1 MKIMKHDPIICA
13 AAKFAYNK
21 ESNGISYEYQ
31 TIYKSLN
38 SVFPDTK
45 FIDVYH
51 NSGVDKL
58 ISYLVSLPKDPRP
71 RVLYIPFLG
80 VLGPSELNKIRSI
93 AEVGIFYLDDT
104 WRQDL
109 VSAYFNYCDWFTT
122 SDPKFK
128 WRYDQRLFKNIRFFP
143 FGYDANQTNLAIR
156 DFSERDIEISF
167 VGARNDY
174 RHFVIEQIKKA
185 GIDVTCYGAGWPNGP
200 LSPDGFLNIIGR
212 SKLSLNLSNSVQ
224 WDLRHLLKKPLS
236 IARNLKSGKKFEQFK
251 ARHMEIAALGACQL
265 SFYSVGLEHIFNI
278 EKDIILYPTPDEL
291 PYIINSLKDDEA
303 EKIAENARKTVAK
316 YSYQNQFRTIFG

>member
-93 AEVGIFYLDDT
+93 ADVGIFYLDDT

-128 WRYDQRLFKNIRFFP
+128 WRYDQRLFKNIM
-143 FGYDANQTNLAIR
+143 
-156 DFSERDIEISF
+156 
-167 VGARNDY
+167 V
-174 RHFVIEQIKKA
+174 KM
-185 GIDVTCYGAGWPNGP
+185 
-200 LSPDGFLNIIGR
+200 
-212 SKLSLNLSNSVQ
+212 
-224 WDLRHLLKKPLS
+224 LL
-236 IARNLKSGKKFEQFK
+236 
-251 ARHMEIAALGACQL
+251 
-265 SFYSVGLEHIFNI
+265 V
-278 EKDIILYPTPDEL
+278 
-291 PYIINSLKDDEA
+291 
-303 EKIAENARKTVAK
+303 
-316 YSYQNQFRTIFG
+316 